1 MRRANRN
8 SVITIAAASGVMALA
23 GPVSADSHA
32 DGSAAGSAGL
42 VSGNGIQLPV
52 QLPVQVCGNTVN
64 VAGLLNPAA
73 GNTCAHKGGGAK
85 DRTPARD
92 SSTSGSVKDSP
103 GVLTGNL
110 VQLPVKVPVNASGNS
125 VNLVGVGNPVFGNGA
140 ENGPAEPVEPVRP
153 EQPVEPVKQPPVKE
167 PTTRVVP
174 PAPVRP
180 QEPTAPRPL
189 PEPLPA
195 EVPVRTTGEL
205 ARTGVEEGSLGVAG
219 LSLMS
224 VLGGGALYAGM
235 RGRTRRGAA
244 SPQQGA

>member
-1 MRRANRN
+1 M
-8 SVITIAAASGVMALA
+8 ITIAAASGVMALA

-32 DGSAAGSAGL
+32 DGSAAGSPGL

-52 QLPVQVCGNTVN
+52 SLPVQVCGNTVN

-73 GNTCAHKGGGAK
+73 GNTCAQKGGGAK
-85 DRTPARD
+85 DGKPARD

-140 ENGPAEPVEPVRP
+140 ENTPAQPVEPAEPVRP
-153 EQPVEPVKQPPVKE
+153 QQPVEPVKQPPVEE

-174 PAPVRP
+174 PVPSRP
-180 QEPTAPRPL
+180 QQPAAPRPL
-189 PEPLPA
+189 PEPVPV
-195 EVPVRTTGEL
+195 EVPQRTTGEL
-205 ARTGVEEGSLGVAG
+205 ARTGTEEGTLGVAA
-219 LSLMS
+219 LSLLS
-224 VLGGGALYAGM
+224 VLGGGALYGGL
-235 RGRTRRGAA
+235 RSRA
-244 SPQQGA
+244 SRPSS

>member
-32 DGSAAGSAGL
+32 DGAAAGSPGL

-52 QLPVQVCGNTVN
+52 SLPVQVCGNTVN

-73 GNTCAHKGGGAK
+73 GNTCAQKGGGAK
-85 DRTPARD
+85 DGKPVRD

-140 ENGPAEPVEPVRP
+140 ENTPAEPVRP

-174 PAPVRP
+174 PAPSRP
-180 QEPTAPRPL
+180 QPATPRPL
-189 PEPLPA
+189 PEPVRP
-195 EVPVRTTGEL
+195 EVPQRPAGEL
-205 ARTGVEEGSLGVAG
+205 ARTGTEEGTLDVAA
-219 LSLMS
+219 LSLLS
-224 VLGGGALYAGM
+224 VLGGGALYGGLRA
-235 RGRTRRGAA
+235 RA
-244 SPQQGA
+244 SRANG